1 VTDDG
6 LGWYGVRC
14 VFRWI
19 DHGNQPYEE
28 RITLWRAASAAQA
41 VELAG
46 REARDYARD
55 NGVEHL
61 RFAQAYALTGD
72 RITQGTEVFSLLRDS
87 DLKPET
93 YLDTFFDT
101 GNEHQAG

>member
-1 VTDDG
+1 MTDDG

-19 DHGNQPYEE
+19 GHENQPYEE

-41 VELAG
+41 IELAG
-46 REARDYARD
+46 REARDYALD
-55 NGVEHL
+55 NGFEHL
-61 RFAQAYALTGD
+61 RFAQAYELSGD

-87 DLKPET
+87 DLKPES
-93 YLDTFFDT
+93 YLDGFFDT
-101 GNEHQAG
+101 GQEHQR

>member
-1 VTDDG
+1 MTDDG

-14 VFRWI
+14 VFRWTG
-19 DHGNQPYEE
+19 HEGRPYEE

-41 VELAG
+41 IELAG

-55 NGVEHL
+55 NGLEHL
-61 RFAQAYALTGD
+61 NFAQAFALTGD
-72 RITQGTEVFSLLRDS
+72 RITQGTEVFSLLRNS
-87 DLKPET
+87 NLMPEP

-101 GNEHQAG
+101 GAEHQA